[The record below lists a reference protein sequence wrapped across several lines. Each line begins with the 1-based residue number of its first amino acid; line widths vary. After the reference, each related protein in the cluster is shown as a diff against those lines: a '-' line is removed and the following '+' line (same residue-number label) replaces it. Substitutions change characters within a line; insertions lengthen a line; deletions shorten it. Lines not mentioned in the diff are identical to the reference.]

1 MAQFSFVASRP
12 DLNTRSKH
20 RLRAI
25 LQNYAIKFA
34 AQRDSDKLF
43 RFEVAPCFANAV
55 LRDSNS
61 RCCQFTVVFLN
72 YRYFRP
78 IQIFYNRYNGVYTV
92 SVIDF
97 GGP

>member
-12 DLNTRSKH
+12 DLNTRSKQ

-34 AQRDSDKLF
+34 AQRDSDKSF
-43 RFEVAPCFANAV
+43 RFEVKPFFANSV

-61 RCCQFTVVFLN
+61 CCCQFTVLLLCLVL
-72 YRYFRP
+72 
-78 IQIFYNRYNGVYTV
+78 IA
-92 SVIDF
+92 
-97 GGP
+97 

>member
-1 MAQFSFVASRP
+1 MASRL

-20 RLRAI
+20 GLRAI

-34 AQRDSDKLF
+34 AQRDFDKSF
-43 RFEVAPCFANAV
+43 RFEVKPFFANVV

-78 IQIFYNRYNGVYTV
+78 IQNFYNRYNGVYTV
-92 SVIDF
+92 LQDYLHLRVKR
-97 GGP
+97 